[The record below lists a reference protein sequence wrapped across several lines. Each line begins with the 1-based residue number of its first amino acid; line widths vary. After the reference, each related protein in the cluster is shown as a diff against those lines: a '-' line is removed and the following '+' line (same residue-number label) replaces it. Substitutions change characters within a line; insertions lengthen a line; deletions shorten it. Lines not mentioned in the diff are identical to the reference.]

1 MGNGLKSGF
10 QISRRNR
17 LGLLVLATGTCGAMA
32 VAGGVAAVFTPLVFD
47 APGALFNPFAWA
59 GFVLGAGFWVVCLL
73 APLLAW
79 IAWRRGREPIA
90 WAAMAAPLAWG
101 AAAMAVL
108 QFVPG

>member
-1 MGNGLKSGF
+1 MRNGLKSGF

-17 LGLLVLATGTCGAMA
+17 RGLLVLATGTCGALA
-32 VAGGVAAVFTPLVFD
+32 VAGTVAAGFTPLVSD
-47 APGALFNPFAWA
+47 APGALSNPFAWL

-79 IAWRRGREPIA
+79 IAWLRDREPIA
-90 WAAMAAPLAWG
+90 WAAMATPLAWG

-108 QFVPG
+108 QFIPA